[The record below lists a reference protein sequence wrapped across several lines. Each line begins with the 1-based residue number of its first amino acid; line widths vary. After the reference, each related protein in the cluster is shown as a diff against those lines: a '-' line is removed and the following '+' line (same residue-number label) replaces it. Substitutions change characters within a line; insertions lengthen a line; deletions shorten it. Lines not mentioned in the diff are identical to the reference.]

1 MLEDETEEFKKT
13 TGELSEGIASI
24 VNILSKHRHG
34 ELLLGRGMRSKSK
47 NID

>member
-1 MLEDETEEFKKT
+1 MLEDETKEFKKT
-13 TGELSEGIASI
+13 TGELSEGITFI

-34 ELLLGRGMRSKSK
+34 ELLLGRGMRSKYQ